1 MCFGSWLWSSMGQW
15 KVDKD
20 KQYTITE
27 TIHKALYP
35 TPCSVVSPL
44 LTFSSLMTFAD
55 NHLNFHAV
63 GQQAHADNSCD
74 KIRAAQNSALTLGC
88 THTANSLFSF
98 PPEPVCLS
106 TNPSNV
112 FLSPNRAILWDTL
125 LHCPSRCACIY
136 SVSSLGRPP
145 ATSPPAQ

>member
-1 MCFGSWLWSSMGQW
+1 MGQW

-20 KQYTITE
+20 KQYTIIE

-88 THTANSLFSF
+88 THTANSLFFFS
-98 PPEPVCLS
+98 PEPVCLS

-112 FLSPNRAILWDTL
+112 FLSQTEPSCGTL
-125 LHCPSRCACIY
+125 CSTARPGVHASTVSPVSEDLQQPPRLLN
-136 SVSSLGRPP
+136 SVL
-145 ATSPPAQ
+145 